1 MSDGQDIRSALGS
14 TLRSRRLGA
23 GLSLAALAQKAD
35 LSAAHISDVERGVKD
50 LSSDR
55 LARACAALALQP
67 AELFGDM
74 SAALGDPQPALDA
87 PAPGMRL
94 VRSAEML
101 SPQAL
106 RTVAEFSAYLASKEH
121 NTRRRRKIGFEF

>member
-23 GLSLAALAQKAD
+23 GLSLAALAQRAE

-55 LARACAALALQP
+55 LARACAALEMHP
-67 AELFGDM
+67 AQLFGEM
-74 SAALGDPQPALDA
+74 SAALGDPQAALHV

-94 VRSAEML
+94 ARSAEML

-106 RTVAEFSAYLASKEH
+106 RTVAEFSAYLASKEPA
-121 NTRRRRKIGFEF
+121 TRRRRKIGFDF